1 MKRKIL
7 SLILSSLAVWTAS
20 AARVGVDYRRA
31 VPLQASQVHNP
42 VQGDEQTSGSL
53 RRRTL
58 PAAEAPVIAD
68 ALRVGDELEVA
79 LFDDKTLSLKL
90 AAQTSSPLVGASF
103 LASTEG
109 YGDVKNAV
117 VIQTPD
123 GLQIDVQDFLAQ
135 RVYTV
140 FSSKKGVQVDEI
152 RPTRR
157 PQVGGVEP
165 EVPASGRDQG
175 AGARRV
181 RSGTP
186 PPILAAGS
194 GAKVDLL
201 LVYDQL
207 ASTWVASHGGAA
219 NFAAVTVQKM
229 NLALANT
236 GLDTEFCF
244 RLVGIREVAGKGD
257 FGVSDGSSLSAVL
270 NSIATGSD
278 YNGYDWS
285 ALEAMRNAAGA
296 DIVCV
301 LTDTGFNY
309 GVTGIGYSMEASN
322 AAYFADYA
330 YNCCAIRAVAEGH
343 TLAHEVGHNMGAGH
357 ATEVADASNRGPQ
370 YDPYSSGHYFQVG
383 LVGYHT
389 IMAYNSDGYG
399 NFYQPVPYFSSPS
412 HFFSGVA
419 VGDATHDNV
428 RTLRNNFLAVS
439 RFRAEASAA
448 TYAIAFDANGGTPTP
463 AAISRD
469 SGTPY
474 GALPAVTRDGYL
486 FEGWFTAP
494 SGGTQ
499 ASDTTLAMGDAT
511 LYAHWTAGAPSLGEA
526 LGVTDLILAT
536 GGDAAWFA
544 QSTDA
549 HDGVS
554 AARSGA
560 IGDNGTSVL
569 QTEVEGPAEVS
580 FWWRVSSEEGYDELS
595 FLVDDVGQ
603 GTISGTG
610 GAWVRKAL
618 LLGAGTHSLK
628 WVYAKDESD
637 ADGADC
643 AWVDEL
649 TVTPIVATYTIS
661 FDANGGTPAP
671 ASIARTSGTAYGT
684 LPEVARAGYAFAG
697 WFTAADGGVQATE
710 STVATADATLHA
722 RWTELPPPTCTISFD
737 AGKDVP
743 APAAISRAAG
753 AAYGALPEVARG
765 GYVFAGWFT
774 AADGGARVTEATIA
788 AADATLY
795 ARWTPLRLYGA
806 AGAGIGAGETAPY
819 LGAACVY
826 DGLLLGD
833 GGFAGTIQV
842 KVAKAKE
849 DRATGRRAAAVA
861 ATVQLAGGRKLAF
874 KGGVADAAGAVTPMS
889 AGGGTL
895 SLALGV
901 DGLSG
906 TLGAWTID
914 GARNVFAGKSAADRG
929 VSSSV
934 LAAWRGPVNVVGA
947 DGVFTL
953 SVGAKGK
960 VKVSGALNTGAR
972 VAAAS
977 QLLVGREWCAIPV
990 VPAKPAGVA
999 FAVWLPRAG
1008 GAAQVSGLED
1018 AVVGKAG
1025 TLSGG
1030 AVFTSGDWAFLGDVL
1045 ADHGGRLLDDYLPEA
1060 LSVEQAG
1067 ARWLVAGG
1075 ARAGKVA
1082 FARGT
1087 DEIDASKTGA
1097 NPSGLKLS
1105 YKAATGSFSG
1115 SFKAYAVER
1124 GKIKA
1129 YPLTVTGVLID
1140 GRGYGMAAGKKP
1152 ERFSIPVFIY

>member
-697 WFTAADGGVQATE
+697 WFTAADGG
-710 STVATADATLHA
+710 
-722 RWTELPPPTCTISFD
+722 
-737 AGKDVP
+737 
-743 APAAISRAAG
+743 
-753 AAYGALPEVARG
+753 
-765 GYVFAGWFT
+765 
-774 AADGGARVTEATIA
+774 ARVTEATIA